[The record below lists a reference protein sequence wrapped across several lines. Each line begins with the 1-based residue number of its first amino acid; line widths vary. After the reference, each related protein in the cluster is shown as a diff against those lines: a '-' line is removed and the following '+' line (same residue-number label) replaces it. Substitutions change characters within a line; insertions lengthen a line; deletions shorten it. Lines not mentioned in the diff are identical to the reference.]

1 VNKVAPIILSLILT
15 IAVGLG
21 ACTTASPPPPSRR
34 AIESPPASPSNL
46 TAEAVSYEAV
56 KLRWIDNSGGE
67 NSFRV
72 YRDNKLIETVPSN
85 FTTYQDTGLKPATTY
100 RYTVKAYNGAG
111 ESQGCSASVRTR
123 NPPIT
128 LRLDKIG
135 VYDNREDWT
144 RGTDGEVYLYIV
156 ISDGKRTEQ
165 VRFPQ
170 QEGQHFKLAK
180 NETVDIGAIIFS
192 VDEVGDF
199 LMVSVIGYEDDGGG
213 FEPLVYK
220 ALGAAGLAYMT
231 GGSGSFL
238 EMFEYSLGGLIGT
251 LLGAED
257 DFLGSFEQTWT
268 LDSNWGVGKYLD
280 IPLEDER
287 GVQCLRLWFTITP
300 SER

>member
-1 VNKVAPIILSLILT
+1 MNKVAPIILSLILT

-21 ACTTASPPPPSRR
+21 ACTSKSPPGPP
-34 AIESPPASPSNL
+34 P
-46 TAEAVSYEAV
+46 
-56 KLRWIDNSGGE
+56 
-67 NSFRV
+67 
-72 YRDNKLIETVPSN
+72 
-85 FTTYQDTGLKPATTY
+85 
-100 RYTVKAYNGAG
+100 
-111 ESQGCSASVRTR
+111 

-128 LRLDKIG
+128 VTLDKIG

-156 ISDGKRTEQ
+156 ISDGKRTTEQ

-238 EMFEYSLGGLIGT
+238 ELFEYSLGGLIGT

-257 DFLGSFEQTWT
+257 DFLGSYERTW
-268 LDSNWGVGKYLD
+268 SQANNWGVGKYVD

-287 GVQCLRLWFTITP
+287 EIQCLRLWFTIKSP
-300 SER
+300 